1 MIFRFFTYIMRFAS
15 IMGLI
20 FRTLS
25 EKIRSQNL
33 ALPSATPLSAT
44 PQVGFWS
51 RQSWSNKIAIMS
63 LMTTAGLLVVLIC
76 LALSEASSA
85 QSMTISLGGEKNGGT
100 TARIVQMLALLTV
113 LSIAPSLLV
122 MVTAFTRI
130 VIVLSF
136 LRTAIGAQSAPPSS
150 VLMSLALF
158 LTFFVMAPTF
168 EKSYNDGIRPMMDE
182 EISTVEGFNRA
193 VKPIHAFMMRHVR
206 EKDLTLFF
214 TLSKTTP
221 PAIAADTPLRILVPS
236 FMISELRRAFE
247 IGFLIFIPFLII
259 DMAVASVLLAMGMM
273 FLPPSLV
280 SMPFKLIFF
289 VLVDGWY
296 LVAGSLIKGFGEN

>member
-1 MIFRFFTYIMRFAS
+1 
-15 IMGLI
+15 
-20 FRTLS
+20 
-25 EKIRSQNL
+25 
-33 ALPSATPLSAT
+33 
-44 PQVGFWS
+44 
-51 RQSWSNKIAIMS
+51 
-63 LMTTAGLLVVLIC
+63 MTTAGLLVVLIC

-136 LRTAIGAQSAPPSS
+136 LRTAIGAQSAPPNS

-182 EISTVEGFNRA
+182 EISTVEGFNLA

-206 EKDLTLFF
+206 EKDLALFF
-214 TLSKTTP
+214 KLSKTTP
-221 PAIAADTPLRILVPS
+221 PALATDTPLRILVPS
-236 FMISELRRAFE
+236 FMISELRRSFE